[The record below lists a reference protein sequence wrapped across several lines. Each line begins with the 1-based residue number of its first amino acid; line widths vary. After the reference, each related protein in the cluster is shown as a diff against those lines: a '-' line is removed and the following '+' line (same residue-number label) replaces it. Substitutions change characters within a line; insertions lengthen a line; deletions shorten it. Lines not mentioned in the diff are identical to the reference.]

1 MFVTLN
7 TLIRVIR
14 RSIGAKST
22 RISTDLFKRERTY
35 LNKVERHAARLS
47 RDDLEPLAAELKQ
60 THNLPYLQYKWWEH
74 LPTISIYLPDAPES
88 LRILATLYANQ
99 QYPQDETLEQV
110 VKTFEPEMPA
120 DIRATLRQSQGLEPE
135 QTQPPQTQ

>member
-7 TLIRVIR
+7 TIIRVIR
-14 RSIGAKST
+14 RSVGAKST

-47 RDDLEPLAAELKQ
+47 RDDLEPLAAELQQ
-60 THNLPYLQYKWWEH
+60 THNLPYLEYKWWEH
-74 LPTISIYLPDAPES
+74 LSSISIYLPEAPDS
-88 LRILATLYANQ
+88 IRILAALYANN
-99 QYPQDETLEQV
+99 QYPQSEELEAL
-110 VKTFEPEMPA
+110 VKTFEPAMPA

-135 QTQPPQTQ
+135 QTQPPQT